1 MSVVLLG
8 RKIGMT
14 KVFMEKGEMV
24 PVTVIKINPGTV
36 LAKKTK
42 ETNGYQSLQI
52 GFEEI
57 KAKKVN
63 KPMSGYYAKI
73 GIEPKRYVK
82 ESRVD
87 DKLLGQ
93 YNVGDE
99 LNATFFTKGEYVDV
113 SGKSKGKGFAGVIK
127 RWNFHGG
134 RKTHGS
140 MFHSRAP
147 GAIGAAADPSRVFKG
162 TKLPGRMGGIR
173 STVQNIILVD
183 IKEEDNLIL
192 VRGAVPGAK
201 NGIVQV
207 RKAIKKQ

>member
-14 KVFMEKGEMV
+14 KVFTDKGEMV
-24 PVTVIKINPGTV
+24 PVSVIKINPGTV

-42 ETNGYQSLQI
+42 ETDGYQALQL
-52 GFEEI
+52 GFEKI
-57 KAKKVN
+57 KEKKVN
-63 KPMSGYYAKI
+63 KPMAGYYAKI
-73 GIEPKRYVK
+73 GIEPKRYIK
-82 ESRVD
+82 ESRID
-87 DKLLGQ
+87 DKLLEQ

-99 LNATFFTKGEYVDV
+99 LNASFFTKGEYIDV

-140 MFHSRAP
+140 MFHRAP
-147 GAIGAAADPSRVFKG
+147 GAIGAAADPARVFKG

-173 STVQNIILVD
+173 STVQNVVVVD
-183 IKEEDNLIL
+183 IKEEGNIIL

>member
-1 MSVVLLG
+1 
-8 RKIGMT
+8 MT
-14 KVFMEKGEMV
+14 KVFTDKGEMV
-24 PVTVIKINPGTV
+24 PVSVIKINPGTV

-42 ETNGYQSLQI
+42 ETDGYQALQL
-52 GFEEI
+52 GFEKI
-57 KAKKVN
+57 KEKKVN
-63 KPMSGYYAKI
+63 KPMAGYYAKI
-73 GIEPKRYVK
+73 GIEPKRYIK
-82 ESRVD
+82 ESRID
-87 DKLLGQ
+87 DKLLEQ

-99 LNATFFTKGEYVDV
+99 LNASFFTKGEYIDV

-140 MFHSRAP
+140 MFHRAP
-147 GAIGAAADPSRVFKG
+147 GAIGSAADPARVFKG

-173 STVQNIILVD
+173 STVQNVVVVD
-183 IKEEDNLIL
+183 IKEEGNIIL